1 MTSFDNALK
10 SDEGNSVYPPDLAK
24 AIFELD
30 IPDRIYLKTAMEF
43 DDKYIV
49 NKGNKWT
56 FDYSGSRRYL
66 VFNQD
71 YTSNKLNK
79 YICFKYASTRFPT
92 KLPALHLDW
101 RNIISYCREHGGF
114 SLSTLRLFI
123 EKEDIDNATFYS
135 VLFGLKILCAE
146 TFPGFNLEDY
156 DDLEFVPRPYL
167 EHWGVYQEIDNIL
180 DPLEKNMICNGLFEM
195 ASLLRDGK
203 SFSHSEVRNA
213 AILGLAYVTGA
224 RPVQLARLAVK
235 DVRIDTRNQES
246 GLIRY
251 SVFLPYAKQ
260 RRVTTERLFLAIPPE
275 IGELIMN
282 YTVNE
287 MNRFKGIV
295 EHLPIDKEYSQFMK
309 AMLVVVYRQGNR
321 SMSPAVAKATL
332 MILKRWYHAMLY
344 ETGQTHPSYLST
356 VVIQRAMDL
365 LSSVSSPSDPNTA
378 NYKGRCV
385 SLQKLVNHFTFTLVK
400 LQYNSD
406 VKYTNKT
413 NLTRKARET
422 MALKQQAKL
431 SDTTTDGEDALITIR
446 GFLNIVALI
455 QRVESDAE
463 KIALNCLLL
472 LVITGFR
479 SIEAFNLRQDAL
491 FKRQIDD
498 PAICKRFQDK
508 GLPDYFLGIRYVGV
522 KGAGERTHWVEPLA
536 VPLVESIFS
545 TVKMLTAP
553 IRSHLTYLRAKSF
566 ADYLPQA
573 ISNMP
578 GERVELDDVVKYIT
592 QTTSS
597 FRGRAG
603 QRDKTSKALSKRG
616 VLPVQEIPGP
626 KNSKSIYYSKTALNH
641 YIKTEFGL
649 ANANEPCTHAWMENG
664 KRYQVNYEDL
674 LFLHEKGSLAL
685 KRTLALLATP
695 IPFTN
700 TLMNK
705 FLGNVEPDGSVFSKY
720 QLLEEDGTSTRMRTH
735 IPRHNINTFL
745 AIADISDHLQAMLM
759 GRVDITQ
766 NQHYQH
772 LALAERRKAA
782 SLVPL
787 QPISTALTVS
797 PSSSSIATPLDIV
810 KRTGQLAV
818 TEHMTLDNTIKAN
831 LHTFDDRDDVARF
844 VEASFANG
852 LFEDVAAAFEEIRD
866 AEGPEQASDMVAR
879 HAVLYPLKFGSCMRE
894 VNLWGC
900 PYRLKCQSAAFCEH
914 FTLTGRIDELP
925 NLIAKKQA
933 LQQAH
938 SKLTQLTQHQPDYQT
953 RLADIERRL
962 QQLEAIQAQWHRRA
976 KTQQLVA
983 AESVLSGGVITEG
996 KVRTLAQL
1004 FALEY
1009 QQLMQEND

>member
-1 MTSFDNALK
+1 MSRINKQLNASNSNIYTPVFVESILK
-10 SDEGNSVYPPDLAK
+10 VN
-24 AIFELD
+24 
-30 IPDRIYLKTAMEF
+30 IPVSIYLKSADHF
-43 DDKYIV
+43 DDKYISSTSDSWV
-49 NKGNKWT
+49 
-56 FDYSGSRRYL
+56 FDYSGSRCYAHFRQDKIS
-66 VFNQD
+66 NQ
-71 YTSNKLNK
+71 LIK
-79 YICFKYASTRFPT
+79 YICFHYASA
-92 KLPALHLDW
+92 KCPAQVPGVLHAWSLATDHCISKSAFTFTVLKDYLETQEIKPQYFYF
-101 RNIISYCREHGGF
+101 II
-114 SLSTLRLFI
+114 
-123 EKEDIDNATFYS
+123 
-135 VLFGLKILCAE
+135 FGLKILCTEA
-146 TFPGFNLEDY
+146 FPGFTLEDY
-156 DDLEFVPRPYL
+156 EDLEFIPRP
-167 EHWGVYQEIDNIL
+167 HSHDWGIYQEIDHVL
-180 DPLEKNMICNGLFEM
+180 DPLEKNMISKGLFEM
-195 ASLLRDGK
+195 AVAIRYGENYSLNTMRDA
-203 SFSHSEVRNA
+203 V
-213 AILGLAYVTGA
+213 ILGLTYVTGA
-224 RPVQLARLAVK
+224 RPVQLAKLAVK
-235 DVRIDTRNQES
+235 DLRIDTRNSET

-251 SVFLPYAKQ
+251 SLLLPYAKQ
-260 RRVTTERLFLAIPPE
+260 RHVTTERLFLAIPAE
-275 IGELIMN
+275 IGALIRHYIERAQLKPDGKLFEFSN
-282 YTVNE
+282 SAPFNVSRAINKAFLCFSPPDYQAAVKRGE
-287 MNRFKGIV
+287 AA
-295 EHLPIDKEYSQFMK
+295 LPTITPTDLRHNVGHSL
-309 AMLVVVYRQGNR
+309 AMQGV
-321 SMSPAVAKATL
+321 SAEEIAHILGHSSLTVAKYYILAT
-332 MILKRWYHAMLY
+332 
-344 ETGQTHPSYLST
+344 P
-356 VVIQRAMDL
+356 
-365 LSSVSSPSDPNTA
+365 
-378 NYKGRCV
+378 
-385 SLQKLVNHFTFTLVK
+385 
-400 LQYNSD
+400 
-406 VKYTNKT
+406 
-413 NLTRKARET
+413 
-422 MALKQQAKL
+422 AL
-431 SDTTTDGEDALITIR
+431 GEDALITIR

-498 PAICKRFQDK
+498 PALCKRFQDK

-578 GERVELDDVVKYIT
+578 GEQVELDDVVKYIT

-616 VLPVQEIPGP
+616 VLPAQEIPGP
-626 KNSKSIYYSKTALNH
+626 KNSKAIYYSKTDLNH

-649 ANANEPCTHAWMENG
+649 TNANEPCTHAWMENG

-745 AIADISDHLQAMLM
+745 AIAEISDHLQAMLM

-772 LALAERRKAA
+772 LALAGRRKAA
-782 SLVPL
+782 SLMPL
-787 QPISTALTVS
+787 QPISTALTAT
-797 PSSSSIATPLDIV
+797 PYSSSVATPLDIV
-810 KRTGQLAV
+810 KQTGQLAA
-818 TEHMTLDNTIKAN
+818 TEHMAMDNTIKAN

-844 VEASFANG
+844 IEASFADG
-852 LFEDVAAAFEEIRD
+852 LFEDVAAAFEEIRT
-866 AEGPEQASDMVAR
+866 AEGPEQASAMVAR

-914 FTLTGRIDELP
+914 FTLTGRMDELP

-933 LQQAH
+933 LQKAY
-938 SKLTQLTQHQPDYQT
+938 SKLTQLTQRQPDYQT
-953 RLADIERRL
+953 RLADIEKRL
-962 QQLEAIQAQWHRRA
+962 HQLKAIQAQWQRRA

-983 AESVLSGGVITEG
+983 TENVLSGEVITEG

-1009 QQLMQEND
+1009 QQLMKEND

>member
-1 MTSFDNALK
+1 M
-10 SDEGNSVYPPDLAK
+10 
-24 AIFELD
+24 
-30 IPDRIYLKTAMEF
+30 
-43 DDKYIV
+43 
-49 NKGNKWT
+49 
-56 FDYSGSRRYL
+56 
-66 VFNQD
+66 
-71 YTSNKLNK
+71 
-79 YICFKYASTRFPT
+79 
-92 KLPALHLDW
+92 
-101 RNIISYCREHGGF
+101 
-114 SLSTLRLFI
+114 
-123 EKEDIDNATFYS
+123 
-135 VLFGLKILCAE
+135 
-146 TFPGFNLEDY
+146 
-156 DDLEFVPRPYL
+156 
-167 EHWGVYQEIDNIL
+167 
-180 DPLEKNMICNGLFEM
+180 
-195 ASLLRDGK
+195 
-203 SFSHSEVRNA
+203 
-213 AILGLAYVTGA
+213 
-224 RPVQLARLAVK
+224 
-235 DVRIDTRNQES
+235 
-246 GLIRY
+246 
-251 SVFLPYAKQ
+251 
-260 RRVTTERLFLAIPPE
+260 
-275 IGELIMN
+275 
-282 YTVNE
+282 
-287 MNRFKGIV
+287 
-295 EHLPIDKEYSQFMK
+295 
-309 AMLVVVYRQGNR
+309 
-321 SMSPAVAKATL
+321 
-332 MILKRWYHAMLY
+332 
-344 ETGQTHPSYLST
+344 
-356 VVIQRAMDL
+356 
-365 LSSVSSPSDPNTA
+365 
-378 NYKGRCV
+378 
-385 SLQKLVNHFTFTLVK
+385 
-400 LQYNSD
+400 
-406 VKYTNKT
+406 
-413 NLTRKARET
+413 
-422 MALKQQAKL
+422 
-431 SDTTTDGEDALITIR
+431 ITIR

-566 ADYLPQA
+566 DDYLPQA

-626 KNSKSIYYSKTALNH
+626 KNSKSIFYSKTDLNH

-649 ANANEPCTHAWMENG
+649 TNANEPCTHAWMENG
-664 KRYQVNYEDL
+664 KRYQVNYEDM

-787 QPISTALTVS
+787 QPISTALTAA
-797 PSSSSIATPLDIV
+797 PSSSSIATPLEIV
-810 KRTGQLAV
+810 KRTGQLAI

-844 VEASFANG
+844 VEVSFANG

-866 AEGPEQASDMVAR
+866 AEGPEQASAMVAR

-953 RLADIERRL
+953 RLDDIEKRL
-962 QQLEAIQAQWHRRA
+962 QLLEAIQAQWQRRA
-976 KTQQLVA
+976 KTQQMVA

-996 KVRTLAQL
+996 KVHTLAQL

>member
-1 MTSFDNALK
+1 MKKHFAQFYAFITEQQSWFEQHLAADFEQSWDDPVWVCGSNGSGWLR
-10 SDEGNSVYPPDLAK
+10 GNGK
-24 AIFELD
+24 
-30 IPDRIYLKTAMEF
+30 
-43 DDKYIV
+43 
-49 NKGNKWT
+49 
-56 FDYSGSRRYL
+56 
-66 VFNQD
+66 
-71 YTSNKLNK
+71 NKL
-79 YICFKYASTRFPT
+79 RFDEIGRT
-92 KLPALHLDW
+92 K
-101 RNIISYCREHGGF
+101 G
-114 SLSTLRLFI
+114 I
-123 EKEDIDNATFYS
+123 EGRHA
-135 VLFGLKILCAE
+135 VA
-146 TFPGFNLEDY
+146 EDY
-156 DDLEFVPRPYL
+156 
-167 EHWGVYQEIDNIL
+167 
-180 DPLEKNMICNGLFEM
+180 
-195 ASLLRDGK
+195 
-203 SFSHSEVRNA
+203 
-213 AILGLAYVTGA
+213 A
-224 RPVQLARLAVK
+224 R
-235 DVRIDTRNQES
+235 
-246 GLIRY
+246 
-251 SVFLPYAKQ
+251 
-260 RRVTTERLFLAIPPE
+260 
-275 IGELIMN
+275 
-282 YTVNE
+282 
-287 MNRFKGIV
+287 
-295 EHLPIDKEYSQFMK
+295 FMK
-309 AMLVVVYRQGNR
+309 ALLVLVYRRRNR
-321 SMSPAVAKATL
+321 SISPAVAVATL
-332 MILKRWYHAMLY
+332 MILKRWYHSLF
-344 ETGQTHPSYLST
+344 EVTGQTHPVYLT
-356 VVIQRAMDL
+356 TGVIQRSMDN
-365 LSSVSSPSDPNTA
+365 LSAASSLGDPNTA

-385 SLQKLVNHFTFTLVK
+385 SLQKLVNHQSFTLVT
-400 LQYNSD
+400 LQYVSD
-406 VKYTNKT
+406 GQYTNQT
-413 NLTRKARET
+413 NLTRKARETMALKQQAKLSDTTTDGEDALITIRGFLNIVALIQRVESDAEKKARET

-498 PAICKRFQDK
+498 PALCKRFQDK

-578 GERVELDDVVKYIT
+578 GEPLAVPLVESIFSTVKMLTAPIRSHLTYLRAKSFADYLPQAISNMPGEQVELDDVVKYIT

-616 VLPVQEIPGP
+616 VLPAQEIPGP
-626 KNSKSIYYSKTALNH
+626 KNSKAIYYSKTDLNH

-649 ANANEPCTHAWMENG
+649 TNANEPCTHAWMENG

-745 AIADISDHLQAMLM
+745 AIAEISDHLQAMLM

-772 LALAERRKAA
+772 LALAGRRKAA
-782 SLVPL
+782 SLMPL
-787 QPISTALTVS
+787 QPISTALTAT
-797 PSSSSIATPLDIV
+797 PYSSSVATPLDIV
-810 KRTGQLAV
+810 KQTGQLAA
-818 TEHMTLDNTIKAN
+818 TEHMAMDNTIKAN

-844 VEASFANG
+844 IEASFADG
-852 LFEDVAAAFEEIRD
+852 LFEDVAAAFEEIRT
-866 AEGPEQASDMVAR
+866 AEGPEQASAMVAR

-914 FTLTGRIDELP
+914 FTLTGRMDELP

-933 LQQAH
+933 LQKAY
-938 SKLTQLTQHQPDYQT
+938 SKLTQLTQRQPDYQT
-953 RLADIERRL
+953 RLADIEKRL
-962 QQLEAIQAQWHRRA
+962 HQLKAIQAQWQRRA

-983 AESVLSGGVITEG
+983 TENVLSGEVITEG

-1009 QQLMQEND
+1009 QQLMKEND

>member
-1 MTSFDNALK
+1 MSRINKQLNE
-10 SDEGNSVYPPDLAK
+10 SNSTIYTPAFVESISK
-24 AIFELD
+24 VD
-30 IPDRIYLKTAMEF
+30 IPAGIYLKSADYF
-43 DDKYIV
+43 DDKYINSTSDSWV
-49 NKGNKWT
+49 
-56 FDYSGSRRYL
+56 FDYSGSRCYAHFRRDKIS
-66 VFNQD
+66 NQL
-71 YTSNKLNK
+71 TK
-79 YICFKYASTRFPT
+79 YICFRYASA
-92 KLPALHLDW
+92 KCPAQIPGVLHAWSLATDHCITQSAFTFTVLKDYLETQEIDP
-101 RNIISYCREHGGF
+101 RYFYYII
-114 SLSTLRLFI
+114 
-123 EKEDIDNATFYS
+123 
-135 VLFGLKILCAE
+135 FGLKILCAE
-146 TFPGFNLEDY
+146 AFPGFTLDDY
-156 DDLEFVPRPYL
+156 EDLEFIPRP
-167 EHWGVYQEIDNIL
+167 HSHDWGIYQEIDHVL
-180 DPLEKNMICNGLFEM
+180 DPLEKSMISKGLFEM
-195 ASLLRDGK
+195 ATSIRYGENYSLNTIRD
-203 SFSHSEVRNA
+203 A
-213 AILGLAYVTGA
+213 AILGLTYVTGA
-224 RPVQLARLAVK
+224 RPAQLAKLATK
-235 DVRIDTRNQES
+235 DLRIDTRNSET

-251 SVFLPYAKQ
+251 SLLLPYAKQ
-260 RRVTTERLFLAIPPE
+260 RRVTTERLFLAIPAE
-275 IGELIMN
+275 IGALIRH
-282 YTVNE
+282 YIE
-287 MNRFKGIV
+287 RA
-295 EHLPIDKEYSQFMK
+295 Q
-309 AMLVVVYRQGNR
+309 
-321 SMSPAVAKATL
+321 
-332 MILKRWYHAMLY
+332 LKPDGKLFEFSHSAPFY
-344 ETGQTHPSYLST
+344 
-356 VVIQRAMDL
+356 
-365 LSSVSSPSDPNTA
+365 VSS
-378 NYKGRCV
+378 
-385 SLQKLVNHFTFTLVK
+385 
-400 LQYNSD
+400 
-406 VKYTNKT
+406 
-413 NLTRKARET
+413 
-422 MALKQQAKL
+422 
-431 SDTTTDGEDALITIR
+431 
-446 GFLNIVALI
+446 
-455 QRVESDAE
+455 
-463 KIALNCLLL
+463 
-472 LVITGFR
+472 
-479 SIEAFNLRQDAL
+479 
-491 FKRQIDD
+491 
-498 PAICKRFQDK
+498 
-508 GLPDYFLGIRYVGV
+508 IRYVGV

-536 VPLVESIFS
+536 APLVESIFS
-545 TVKMLTAP
+545 SVKILTAP

-566 ADYLPQA
+566 TDYLPQA
-573 ISNMP
+573 ISALP
-578 GERVELDDVVKYIT
+578 GERVELDDVVTYIT

-616 VLPVQEIPGP
+616 VLPVQEMPGP
-626 KNSKSIYYSKTALNH
+626 KNSKSIYYSKTDLNH

-649 ANANEPCTHAWMENG
+649 TNANEPCTHAWMENG
-664 KRYQVNYEDL
+664 KRYEVNYEDL

-685 KRTLALLATP
+685 KRTLALLAIP

-720 QLLEEDGTSTRMRTH
+720 QLLEENGTPTRMRTH

-745 AIADISDHLQAMLM
+745 AIADIADHLQAMLM

-787 QPISTALTVS
+787 QPISTALTAA
-797 PSSSSIATPLDIV
+797 PSSSSVATPLEIV

-844 VEASFANG
+844 VEASFADG

-866 AEGPEQASDMVAR
+866 AEGPEQASAMVAR
-879 HAVLYPLKFGSCMRE
+879 HAVMYPLKFGSCMRE

-962 QQLEAIQAQWHRRA
+962 QQLEAIQAQWQRRA

>member
-1 MTSFDNALK
+1 MFILTQLNINQRQRLWALMDTHTRQPLLYPLIYLIDQLALRSSATQSASLQALK
-10 SDEGNSVYPPDLAK
+10 FFYEFWHQKHGVTFCFSFYSSNHNPLIAIDELTAFFHYLENTHLYVPALTIRSTTQTTPQRRTNIRHIHSV
-24 AIFELD
+24 IRF
-30 IPDRIYLKTAMEF
+30 I
-43 DDKYIV
+43 
-49 NKGNKWT
+49 
-56 FDYSGSRRYL
+56 RYL
-66 VFNQD
+66 IN
-71 YTSNKLNK
+71 T
-79 YICFKYASTRFPT
+79 YIS
-92 KLPALHLDW
+92 
-101 RNIISYCREHGGF
+101 
-114 SLSTLRLFI
+114 
-123 EKEDIDNATFYS
+123 
-135 VLFGLKILCAE
+135 
-146 TFPGFNLEDY
+146 
-156 DDLEFVPRPYL
+156 PR
-167 EHWGVYQEIDNIL
+167 
-180 DPLEKNMICNGLFEM
+180 
-195 ASLLRDGK
+195 
-203 SFSHSEVRNA
+203 
-213 AILGLAYVTGA
+213 
-224 RPVQLARLAVK
+224 
-235 DVRIDTRNQES
+235 
-246 GLIRY
+246 
-251 SVFLPYAKQ
+251 
-260 RRVTTERLFLAIPPE
+260 
-275 IGELIMN
+275 
-282 YTVNE
+282 
-287 MNRFKGIV
+287 
-295 EHLPIDKEYSQFMK
+295 
-309 AMLVVVYRQGNR
+309 
-321 SMSPAVAKATL
+321 
-332 MILKRWYHAMLY
+332 
-344 ETGQTHPSYLST
+344 
-356 VVIQRAMDL
+356 
-365 LSSVSSPSDPNTA
+365 
-378 NYKGRCV
+378 
-385 SLQKLVNHFTFTLVK
+385 
-400 LQYNSD
+400 YN
-406 VKYTNKT
+406 
-413 NLTRKARET
+413 
-422 MALKQQAKL
+422 
-431 SDTTTDGEDALITIR
+431 
-446 GFLNIVALI
+446 
-455 QRVESDAE
+455 
-463 KIALNCLLL
+463 
-472 LVITGFR
+472 
-479 SIEAFNLRQDAL
+479 
-491 FKRQIDD
+491 
-498 PAICKRFQDK
+498 
-508 GLPDYFLGIRYVGV
+508 
-522 KGAGERTHWVEPLA
+522 WVEPLA

-566 ADYLPQA
+566 DDYLPQA

-626 KNSKSIYYSKTALNH
+626 KNSKSIFYSKTDLNH

-649 ANANEPCTHAWMENG
+649 TNANEPCTHAWMENG

-787 QPISTALTVS
+787 QPISTALTAA
-797 PSSSSIATPLDIV
+797 PSSSSIATPLEIV
-810 KRTGQLAV
+810 KRTGQLAL

-844 VEASFANG
+844 VEVSFANG

-866 AEGPEQASDMVAR
+866 AEGPEQASAMVAR

-938 SKLTQLTQHQPDYQT
+938 SKLTLLTQHQPDYQT
-953 RLADIERRL
+953 RLVDIEKRL
-962 QQLEAIQAQWHRRA
+962 QLLEAIQAQWQRHA
-976 KTQQLVA
+976 KTQQMVA

-996 KVRTLAQL
+996 KVHTLAQL

>member
-1 MTSFDNALK
+1 M
-10 SDEGNSVYPPDLAK
+10 
-24 AIFELD
+24 
-30 IPDRIYLKTAMEF
+30 
-43 DDKYIV
+43 
-49 NKGNKWT
+49 
-56 FDYSGSRRYL
+56 
-66 VFNQD
+66 
-71 YTSNKLNK
+71 
-79 YICFKYASTRFPT
+79 
-92 KLPALHLDW
+92 
-101 RNIISYCREHGGF
+101 
-114 SLSTLRLFI
+114 
-123 EKEDIDNATFYS
+123 
-135 VLFGLKILCAE
+135 
-146 TFPGFNLEDY
+146 
-156 DDLEFVPRPYL
+156 
-167 EHWGVYQEIDNIL
+167 
-180 DPLEKNMICNGLFEM
+180 
-195 ASLLRDGK
+195 
-203 SFSHSEVRNA
+203 
-213 AILGLAYVTGA
+213 
-224 RPVQLARLAVK
+224 
-235 DVRIDTRNQES
+235 
-246 GLIRY
+246 
-251 SVFLPYAKQ
+251 
-260 RRVTTERLFLAIPPE
+260 
-275 IGELIMN
+275 
-282 YTVNE
+282 
-287 MNRFKGIV
+287 
-295 EHLPIDKEYSQFMK
+295 
-309 AMLVVVYRQGNR
+309 
-321 SMSPAVAKATL
+321 
-332 MILKRWYHAMLY
+332 
-344 ETGQTHPSYLST
+344 
-356 VVIQRAMDL
+356 
-365 LSSVSSPSDPNTA
+365 
-378 NYKGRCV
+378 
-385 SLQKLVNHFTFTLVK
+385 VK

-553 IRSHLTYLRAKSF
+553 IRRHLTYLRAKSF
-566 ADYLPQA
+566 DDYLPQA

-597 FRGRAG
+597 LRGRAG

-626 KNSKSIYYSKTALNH
+626 KNSKSIYYSKTDLNH

-766 NQHYQH
+766 NQYYQH

-787 QPISTALTVS
+787 QPISTALIAA
-797 PSSSSIATPLDIV
+797 PSSSSIATPLEIV

-831 LHTFDDRDDVARF
+831 LHTFDDRDDIARF

-866 AEGPEQASDMVAR
+866 AEGPEQASAMVAR

-1009 QQLMQEND
+1009 QQLMQEKD